1 MIKSLKRKYI
11 KIKKKLLLFLSKKK
25 HLTIIYS
32 FFNTI
37 ISEEY
42 ILIKKSV
49 KFPHIPQ
56 GSDFDLYV
64 SDEDEFSKLVVNY
77 FKKFDNYEIIF
88 TESTIGSIQLD
99 LLFKEKFVYKFD
111 LFDSTHLPNLFNKSF
126 LEDSL
131 SKKIIHYFQYK
142 NKEMRINI
150 PSIPYENLIRFVEY
164 EMYPEK
170 IHHLVHLDKLSD
182 DEKSE
187 LKVMVKKYTNL

>member
-11 KIKKKLLLFLSKKK
+11 KINKKLLLFLSKKK
-25 HLTIIYS
+25 HLTIIYN

-64 SDEDEFSKLVVNY
+64 LDEDEFSKLVVDY
-77 FKKFDNYEIIF
+77 FEKFDNYEIIF

-131 SKKIIHYFQYK
+131 NKKIIHYFQYK
-142 NKEMRINI
+142 NREMRINI
-150 PSIPYENLIRFVEY
+150 PSTPYENLIRFVG
-164 EMYPEK
+164 
-170 IHHLVHLDKLSD
+170 
-182 DEKSE
+182 
-187 LKVMVKKYTNL
+187 